1 MVRAEVGLLS
11 AQTRCSRLHS
21 RRLQFSW
28 SHSPNRYLHSPPK
41 PPSMLKMRCCSPPV
55 APISIPS
62 VLSYHRCSSQPPHLS
77 EGPPHSLSNT
87 MARCLDNCRL
97 PVFVGSAGRQLYS
110 TPPLPPP
117 PSHSTK
123 AGISLS
129 LHPLHTVALYRV
141 RPLIRGST
149 RLRCCCWWLNL
160 LAKTVFQPRESAQ
173 RKHRFKCSILP
184 SDVYKSYILVNPFS
198 VYLCAFCMY
207 LIILTVS
214 PWHHIVE
221 PLEWQ
226 YNLLITVLMWQVLLF
241 FLLCSFS
248 MC

>member
-1 MVRAEVGLLS
+1 M
-11 AQTRCSRLHS
+11 
-21 RRLQFSW
+21 
-28 SHSPNRYLHSPPK
+28 
-41 PPSMLKMRCCSPPV
+41 MCCSPPV
-55 APISIPS
+55 APISTPS
-62 VLSYHRCSSQPPHLS
+62 VLSYHHCSSQPPHLS

-110 TPPLPPP
+110 TPPSPPP

-129 LHPLHTVALYRV
+129 LHPLHTAAALYHIK
-141 RPLIRGST
+141 PLITGST

-173 RKHRFKCSILP
+173 REHRFKCSILP
-184 SDVYKSYILVNPFS
+184 FDVYKSYILVNPFS
-198 VYLCAFCMY
+198 VYMCAFCVY

-214 PWHHIVE
+214 PWHHIVK
-221 PLEWQ
+221 PEWR

-241 FLLCSFS
+241 FFFVVVFFLHVLTSEGGSVCLGVAILCTV
-248 MC
+248 MCFWGS